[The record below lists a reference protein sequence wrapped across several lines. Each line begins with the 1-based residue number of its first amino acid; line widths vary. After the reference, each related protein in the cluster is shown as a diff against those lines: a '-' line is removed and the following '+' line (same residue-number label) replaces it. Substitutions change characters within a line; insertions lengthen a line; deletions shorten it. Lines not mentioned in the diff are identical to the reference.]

1 MPGNVP
7 LLPSVPFPA
16 TIPVPAD
23 PVLKFSLLSEV
34 IIRQDGHEGLP
45 VADISQL
52 AARADHFYISSSSFV
67 RDYKILFGGNR
78 SYQNSSVLMEKANFS
93 YNVTCLHCSGQQ
105 PSLLVVGTEL
115 GNVFIWDLKK
125 GYHGVVTPV
134 HIAEV
139 ASPVTALIHF
149 MTSINAAQVVVT
161 GNKSGMVSWYISQ
174 PPQKTFSLLFT
185 TQRHAPHPV
194 VALQVRTFL
203 CWR

>member
-139 ASPVTALIHF
+139 RCSTVC
-149 MTSINAAQVVVT
+149 SAAQRSAVYGHSLCIMRKPVYMQFCCF
-161 GNKSGMVSWYISQ
+161 S
-174 PPQKTFSLLFT
+174 PPPST
-185 TQRHAPHPV
+185 
-194 VALQVRTFL
+194 
-203 CWR
+203 